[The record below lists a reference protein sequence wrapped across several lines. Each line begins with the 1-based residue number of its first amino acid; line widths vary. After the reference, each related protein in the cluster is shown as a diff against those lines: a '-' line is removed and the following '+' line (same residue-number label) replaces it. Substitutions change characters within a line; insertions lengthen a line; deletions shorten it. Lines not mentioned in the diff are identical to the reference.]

1 MAEPSVQITTAS
13 TPGEVREFI
22 MLPFR
27 LYEGVD
33 QWVAPLI
40 SERKRHLDRR
50 RNPFFQHADAEYFLA
65 RRDGRVV
72 GRISAQVDRLFNEVQ
87 GNEWGQFGFFEC
99 EDDPEAAAALV
110 GAASEWLRE
119 RRRDH
124 VIGPLDFTTN
134 HECGLLVEGHERM
147 PQILENWH
155 HPYYGAL
162 LEGCGLEK
170 AMDLLKW
177 SLHVSDRDSVLPII
191 WELADKLEPEHGIT
205 IRGMRRRDVQGEIA
219 RFMDIYNAAWEKNWG
234 FVPMT
239 ETEIQHYAK
248 ELKPIMD
255 ENWAMVAET
264 EEGEAV
270 AVALT
275 LPDYNQVLKKLNGRL
290 LPFGWLTALRERK
303 KIDKVRVFALGVKP
317 EYQHTGV
324 AAGLYKRHFDMA
336 ATTPQDG
343 GEMGWILESNVAMNR
358 GMEAMGGQIVKRYR
372 VYGMDL

>member
-1 MAEPSVQITTAS
+1 MAEGDLQITTAS

-27 LYEGVD
+27 LYEGVE
-33 QWVAPLI
+33 QWVPPLI

-65 RRDGRVV
+65 RRGGRVV

-87 GNEWGQFGFFEC
+87 GNEWGQFGFFES
-99 EDDPEAAAALV
+99 EDDPEVAAALV
-110 GAASEWLRE
+110 EAAFAWLRE
-119 RRRDH
+119 RNRDH
-124 VIGPLDFTTN
+124 AIGPLDFTTN
-134 HECGLLVEGHERM
+134 HECGLLVEGFDRM
-147 PQILENWH
+147 PQILENFH
-155 HPYYGAL
+155 HPYYGPL
-162 LEGCGLEK
+162 LEGCGLTK

-177 SLHVSDRDSVLPII
+177 SLHVSDRDSVLPVI

-205 IRGMRRRDVQGEIA
+205 IRGMRRNDVQGEVE

-239 ETEIQHYAK
+239 ESEIEHYAK

-264 EEGEAV
+264 KDGEAV

-290 LPFGWLTALRERK
+290 LPFGWITALRERK

-336 ATTPQDG
+336 ASTPQDG

-358 GMEAMGGQIVKRYR
+358 GMEAMGGKIVKRYR
-372 VYGMDL
+372 IYGKDL

>member
-1 MAEPSVQITTAS
+1 MSDLEITTAS
-13 TPGEVREFI
+13 TPSDVREFI

-50 RNPFFQHADAEYFLA
+50 RNPYFQHADAEYFLA
-65 RRDGRVV
+65 RRGGRVV

-99 EDDPEAAAALV
+99 EEDQEAASALV
-110 GAASEWLRE
+110 DAATAWLRE

-124 VIGPLDFTTN
+124 VIGPLDFSTN

-155 HPYYGAL
+155 HPYYGEL
-162 LEGCGLEK
+162 LEACGLEK

-264 EEGEAV
+264 REGEAV

-290 LPFGWLTALRERK
+290 LPFGWLTALRARK
-303 KIDKVRVFALGVKP
+303 KVNKVRVFALGVKP

-358 GMEAMGGQIVKRYR
+358 GMEAMGGKIVKRYR
-372 VYGMDL
+372 IYGMDL